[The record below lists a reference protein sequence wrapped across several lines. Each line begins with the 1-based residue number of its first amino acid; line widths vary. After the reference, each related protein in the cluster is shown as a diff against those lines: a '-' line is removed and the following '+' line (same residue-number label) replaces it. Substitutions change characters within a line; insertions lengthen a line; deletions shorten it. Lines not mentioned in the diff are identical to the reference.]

1 MSIARVAL
9 VLCCGAMLP
18 KIALAQEQCTT
29 QKLQGQYVFVG
40 RGFIEAADPG
50 VQRNHYGVFVFDGSG
65 KFTGKQ
71 SSSRGGKIG
80 REKLEGTYTLA
91 ADCSGTMTFGSYS
104 NPGAQIHWDIY
115 VTKDGS
121 KGHMI
126 RMDEGNMAVR
136 SFEK

>member
-1 MSIARVAL
+1 MSVTRAGLVFVFVAT
-9 VLCCGAMLP
+9 LP
-18 KIALAQEQCTT
+18 TFGLAQEQCTT
-29 QKLQGQYVFVG
+29 QKLQGQYVFTG

-50 VQRNHYGVFVFDGSG
+50 VPRVHYGVFAFDGSG
-65 KFTGKQ
+65 KFSGKQ

-80 REKLEGTYTLA
+80 REKLEGTYTLD
-91 ADCSGTMTFGSYS
+91 ADCSGTMTFGSYV

-115 VTKDGS
+115 VTKDGAR
-121 KGHMI
+121 GHMI